1 MSPVR
6 LPMHSLSSDDLLVG
20 GILLLLSMVSRFCRL
35 LAETG
40 DSVELVE
47 ASDMVPGLK
56 FRRGVSNWI
65 VSDKLGN
72 LYKNFSEVP
81 EKVHSLLRPSM
92 FPPPKEESAK
102 YNLVRNKKTW
112 MGNVWVE

>member
-1 MSPVR
+1 MIV
-6 LPMHSLSSDDLLVG
+6 LC
-20 GILLLLSMVSRFCRL
+20 FRL

-47 ASDMVPGLK
+47 ASEMVPGLK

-65 VSDKLGN
+65 VSDKFGN

-81 EKVHSLLRPSM
+81 EKAHTLLRPSM

-102 YNLVRNKKTW
+102 YNLVRNQKGAQMHLSTVTVI
-112 MGNVWVE
+112 GCVGS